1 MSHSPVAHLRR
12 RLTTW
17 YVVTFSAILLLL
29 GAGLFLSIR
38 SQFSTELDASL
49 RLATAEL
56 ERAAAIRERE
66 AGLEGAVVDAVD
78 ELHIPDRVLYLLQP
92 DGVPIRPAAVEPWI
106 REAARRAAADG
117 ELDMD
122 RVTGSDRTLRLHA
135 GRFTLPSGA
144 HLVAVA
150 VADKVE
156 LEDRYAS
163 LIAAFGAAALA
174 ALLLV
179 AAAGRLLVNQAT
191 APIERSI
198 DQMRRFM
205 ADAAHELRT
214 PLGVLRSR
222 AEVALQQPRDA
233 AGYVAA
239 LSGIESESVRLARI
253 VDDLMTL
260 ARAESDPR
268 SVERSRIF
276 LDDLVLDAADAA
288 RTVACAQDIAIEIG
302 EFEEAAVDADPHLIR
317 QLIMILLDNAIKF
330 APTGSTVVVR
340 VGRDN
345 GVAVLTVTDGG
356 PGIPADQLPHVFER
370 FYRGDPA
377 RVRVAGNTT
386 GSGLGL
392 SIAKWIADVH
402 GAALTLTAGTPK
414 GIVAT
419 LRFPPAD
426 APLPVPLSSS

>member
-1 MSHSPVAHLRR
+1 MIRSPLAQLRR

-29 GAGLFLSIR
+29 GTGLFLSIR
-38 SQFSTELDASL
+38 RQFSTELDASL

-56 ERAAAIRERE
+56 KRAAAIRERE
-66 AGLEGAVVDAVD
+66 AGLQGAVVDAID
-78 ELHIPDRVLYLLQP
+78 ELHIPDRALYLLQV
-92 DGVPIRPAAVEPWI
+92 DGSPIRPASADPWI
-106 REAARRAAADG
+106 RDAARRAAREG

-122 RVTGSDRTLRLHA
+122 RATGSDRMLRLHA
-135 GRFTLPSGA
+135 DRFTLPSGA
-144 HLVAVA
+144 DLVAIA

-179 AAAGRLLVNQAT
+179 AAAGRLLVGQAT
-191 APIERSI
+191 TPIELSI
-198 DQMRRFM
+198 EQMRRFM

-222 AEVALQQPRDA
+222 AEVALQQPRDT

-239 LSGIESESVRLARI
+239 LSRIESESVRLARI

-268 SVERSRIF
+268 PVERSRIF
-276 LDDLVLDAADAA
+276 LDDIVLDAVDAV
-288 RTVACAQDIAIEIG
+288 RTVASVHGIAIEIG
-302 EFEEAAVDADPHLIR
+302 EFEEAVVDADPHLIR

-330 APTGSTVVVR
+330 APGGSTVVVR
-340 VGRDN
+340 VGRDH
-345 GVAVLTVTDGG
+345 GAAVLTVTDHG

-377 RVRVAGNTT
+377 RERIVGATG

-402 GAALTLTAGTPK
+402 DAKLTLVGGTPN
-414 GIVAT
+414 GLIAT
-419 LRFPPAD
+419 LRCPPAD
-426 APLPVPLSSS
+426 ALPPASLSSS

>member
-1 MSHSPVAHLRR
+1 MTRSPLARLRR

-17 YVVTFSAILLLL
+17 YILTFSAILLLL
-29 GAGLFLSIR
+29 GGGLFLSIR
-38 SQFSTELDASL
+38 RQFSTELDASL
-49 RLATAEL
+49 RLAAAEL

-66 AGLEGAVVDAVD
+66 AEVEGAVVDAVD
-78 ELHIPDRVLYLLQP
+78 ELHIPDRALYLLQP
-92 DGVPIRPAAVEPWI
+92 DGTPVRPAEVDPWI
-106 REAARRAAADG
+106 RDAARSAATLG
-117 ELDMD
+117 EVDQD
-122 RVTGSDRTLRLHA
+122 HVIRTDHTLRLHA
-135 GRFTLPSGA
+135 GRFKLPGGEV
-144 HLVAVA
+144 LVAVA

-179 AAAGRLLVNQAT
+179 AAAGRLLVDQAT

-198 DQMRRFM
+198 EQMRRFM

-239 LSGIESESVRLARI
+239 LSRIESESVRLARI

-268 SVERSRIF
+268 PVERSRIF
-276 LDDLVLDAADAA
+276 LDDIVLDAADAA
-288 RTVACAQDIAIEIG
+288 RTVASVHGVAIEIG

-330 APTGSTVVVR
+330 APTGSSVEVR
-340 VGRDN
+340 VGREN
-345 GVAVLTVTDGG
+345 GVAVLTVTDCG
-356 PGIPADQLPHVFER
+356 PGIPDDQLPHVFER

-377 RVRVAGNTT
+377 RGRVAGNTT

-402 GAALTLTAGTPK
+402 GAALTLTVGMPA

-426 APLPVPLSSS
+426 APLQVPLSSS